1 MGSPQGITAPNLAL
15 YKRIIRAVPILFNPF
30 FLTTWTISGFGNSGT
45 TCPISPIAELVTGVM
60 AEQPFQVNVSDADI
74 QLLHNK
80 LELHRFPDELE
91 DAGWDYGA
99 PLSDIKRL
107 VARWKDGYDWKKFEA
122 NLNQFPMFTRDIPV
136 EGHDTLN
143 IHYIHQKSTVAGAIP
158 LLFVHGCRS
167 QPFHSFAMSPN

>member
-1 MGSPQGITAPNLAL
+1 
-15 YKRIIRAVPILFNPF
+15 
-30 FLTTWTISGFGNSGT
+30 
-45 TCPISPIAELVTGVM
+45 M

-122 NLNQFPMFTRDIPV
+122 KLNRFPMFTRDIPV
-136 EGHDTLN
+136 EGHGPLN

-158 LLFVHGCRS
+158 LLFVHGCKSTAISLFSHLRRILMKAS
-167 QPFHSFAMSPN
+167 ISYRQGQAVSSRLSKLYQF